1 MRETAINCTS
11 KYAKVNQIVAGID
24 GNLPVRQ
31 DDSGTMAGGKRVASP
46 AASFRL
52 DYPNPV
58 APGRFVRV
66 FAAASTPGFERLVS
80 TAPGKGPSSS
90 ADYVVVEEDGKVALE
105 GFFRDDYK
113 IAAP

>member
-1 MRETAINCTS
+1 
-11 KYAKVNQIVAGID
+11 
-24 GNLPVRQ
+24 
-31 DDSGTMAGGKRVASP
+31 MAGP
-46 AASFRL
+46 AASFRI

-66 FAAASTPGFERLVS
+66 FGAASTPGFERLVS
-80 TAPGKGPSSS
+80 TAPGKGPSAS

-105 GFFRDDYK
+105 GLFRDDYK